1 MTLLLLFPFA
11 GKMLNGGSY
20 VVNRYMWAY
29 SMLVS
34 FIAVMYPQM
43 MEMHFKKKIALFWA
57 GITYIFLCLEVLG
70 KHQKQYVL
78 VALLLFSVLLVF
90 IVGTG
95 KRRKKNL
102 FLRRHC

>member
-1 MTLLLLFPFA
+1 
-11 GKMLNGGSY
+11 MLNGGSY

-34 FIAVMYPQM
+34 FIAVKMYPQM

-57 GITYIFLCLEVLG
+57 GITYICLCLEMLG

-78 VALLLFSVLLVF
+78 VALLLFS
-90 IVGTG
+90 G
-95 KRRKKNL
+95 KREQQQQCHKYKSGTQPPV
-102 FLRRHC
+102 FFAAKEK